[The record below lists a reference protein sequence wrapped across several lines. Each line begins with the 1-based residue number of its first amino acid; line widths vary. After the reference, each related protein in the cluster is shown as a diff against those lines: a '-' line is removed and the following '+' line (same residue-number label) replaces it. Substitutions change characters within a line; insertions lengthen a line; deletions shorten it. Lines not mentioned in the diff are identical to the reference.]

1 MDDTEIRDIRD
12 ASRRLVRE
20 LGFMRP
26 TLAGTNLHA
35 SAVHAIIEIGQG
47 REITAADLA
56 NILNL
61 EKSSISRMVRKLIDA
76 GEVVEAVSDQDAR
89 SKLLSLT
96 EQGRETLAKIN
107 AFARKQVCRAVGPL
121 SPSVRKSIS
130 AGLATYARALEGQRS
145 GSTLSSPGVSI
156 RSGYQTG
163 LVGRCVEMHARYY
176 AEAAGFGTSFE
187 TQVASDMS
195 EFMNRVDRA
204 ENGIW
209 TANRAGEI
217 VGIIVSDGGDL
228 GHHAAHL
235 RWFIVDETA
244 RAAGIGRR
252 LLTEAVSFCDRQG
265 FPEIELWTFAGL
277 DAAKHLYGSFGFTVA
292 EERRGTQWGTEVLEQ
307 RYVRKRSLSSTDIT
321 NQERTSSDQRLN
333 SRRRIRLQRCT

>member
-1 MDDTEIRDIRD
+1 MDEKEIRDIRD

-35 SAVHAIIEIGQG
+35 SAVHAIIEIGQDH
-47 REITAADLA
+47 EVTAADLA

-61 EKSSISRMVRKLIDA
+61 EKSSISRMIRKLIDA
-76 GEVVEAVSDQDAR
+76 GEVSEAVSDQDAR

-96 EQGRETLAKIN
+96 EQGRKTLAKIN
-107 AFARKQVCRAVGPL
+107 AFAKQQVSRAVGPL
-121 SPSVRKSIS
+121 SPTARKSIS
-130 AGLATYARALEGQRS
+130 AGLATYARALESQRS
-145 GSTLSSPGVSI
+145 GPSLSSPGVSI
-156 RSGYQTG
+156 KSGYQIG

-176 AEAAGFGTSFE
+176 AEAGFGPSFE
-187 TQVASDMS
+187 TRVASDLA
-195 EFMNRVDRA
+195 EFMSRVARA

-209 TANRAGEI
+209 AANRAGQI
-217 VGIIVSDGGDL
+217 VGTIVIDGGDL
-228 GHHAAHL
+228 GRHRAHL

-252 LLTEAVSFCDRQG
+252 LLTEAVSFCDRKG

-277 DAAKHLYGSFGFTVA
+277 DAAKHLYERFGFMVV
-292 EERRGTQWGTEVLEQ
+292 EERRGAQWGTEVMEQ
-307 RYVRKRSLSSTDIT
+307 RYVRKRRQSSIICRTRNASARST
-321 NQERTSSDQRLN
+321 LER
-333 SRRRIRLQRCT
+333 

>member
-1 MDDTEIRDIRD
+1 MHDKEIRDIRD

-76 GEVVEAVSDQDAR
+76 GEVAEAVCNQDAR

-96 EQGRETLAKIN
+96 EHGRETLAKIN
-107 AFARKQVCRAVGPL
+107 AFARQQVCRAVGPL

-130 AGLATYARALEGQRS
+130 AGLATYARALEAQRC
-145 GSTLSSPGVSI
+145 GPTVLSPEVSI

-163 LVGRCVEMHARYY
+163 LVGRCVEMHARDY
-176 AEAAGFGTSFE
+176 AEAAGFGPSFE
-187 TQVASDMS
+187 TQVASDVA
-195 EFMNRVDRA
+195 EFINRVDRA
-204 ENGIW
+204 ENGVW

-217 VGIIVSDGGDL
+217 VGIIVIDGGDL
-228 GHHAAHL
+228 GRHAAHL
-235 RWFIVDETA
+235 RWFIVDKTA

-252 LLTEAVSFCDRQG
+252 LLAEAVSFCDRQG

-277 DAAKHLYGSFGFTVA
+277 GAANHLYGSFGFTVA
-292 EERRGTQWGTEVLEQ
+292 EERRGTQWGTAILEQ
-307 RYVRKRSLSSTDIT
+307 RHIRKRSLSSTET
-321 NQERTSSDQRLN
+321 GAG
-333 SRRRIRLQRCT
+333 